1 MKWHVTPHAIHVNI
15 YTRDGVTSIMLLK
28 RMVCTVWIR
37 WMVRCWSILFI
48 LLIILLLGGY
58 EWMWES
64 MQSIL
69 LGKDKLFLWEEEVLI
84 RYLVWVVITHQLLSA
99 KHFGP
104 SLSNTHGIVVLHGF
118 TRYFHY
124 FYHDG
129 QTAFFPFFFSP
140 LFSIC
145 IIVAS
150 VVVARLGVLVWCFFD
165 HVRWRDWGLVAG
177 CARSGEVGRW
187 LLKKPT
193 SLSFIPTKENI
204 VCGSRVT
211 KQKRDWQS

>member
-1 MKWHVTPHAIHVNI
+1 MKWHVTPHVIHVNI

-140 LFSIC
+140 LGIFDLHHCC
-145 IIVAS
+145 IS
-150 VVVARLGVLVWCFFD
+150 GRCQARCVGMVFLWPCSMKRLRTRG
-165 HVRWRDWGLVAG
+165 GL
-177 CARSGEVGRW
+177 C
-187 LLKKPT
+187 
-193 SLSFIPTKENI
+193 
-204 VCGSRVT
+204 
-211 KQKRDWQS
+211 

>member
-48 LLIILLLGGY
+48 LLIIFLLGGY

-84 RYLVWVVITHQLLSA
+84 RYLVWVVITHQLLLA

-104 SLSNTHGIVVLHGF
+104 SLSNTHGIVVHGF
-118 TRYFHY
+118 LLPLLLYPTSSSSRRP
-124 FYHDG
+124 DG
-129 QTAFFPFFFSP
+129 VFSVLFFSP
-140 LFSIC
+140 PFSIC
-145 IIVAS
+145 MLHS
-150 VVVARLGVLVWCFFD
+150 GRCQARCVGMVFLWPCSMKRLRTRG
-165 HVRWRDWGLVAG
+165 GL
-177 CARSGEVGRW
+177 C
-187 LLKKPT
+187 
-193 SLSFIPTKENI
+193 
-204 VCGSRVT
+204 
-211 KQKRDWQS
+211 

>member
-1 MKWHVTPHAIHVNI
+1 MYIHNYTSPNMKWHVTPHAIHVNI

-48 LLIILLLGGY
+48 LLIIFLLGGY

-118 TRYFHY
+118 TTSTTSIQHRAL
-124 FYHDG
+124 HDG
-129 QTAFFPFFFSP
+129 QTAFFPFCFSH
-140 LFSIC
+140 LHFRF
-145 IIVAS
+145 AS
-150 VVVARLGVLVWCFFD
+150 LLHSGRCQARCVGMVFLWPCSMKRLRTRG
-165 HVRWRDWGLVAG
+165 GL
-177 CARSGEVGRW
+177 C
-187 LLKKPT
+187 
-193 SLSFIPTKENI
+193 
-204 VCGSRVT
+204 
-211 KQKRDWQS
+211 

>member
-1 MKWHVTPHAIHVNI
+1 MKWHVTPHVIHVNI

-118 TRYFHY
+118 LDTSTTSIT
-124 FYHDG
+124 
-129 QTAFFPFFFSP
+129 TARRRFFRFFSH
-140 LFSIC
+140 LYFRF
-145 IIVAS
+145 AS
-150 VVVARLGVLVWCFFD
+150 LLHSGRCQARCVGMVFLWPCSMKRLRTRG
-165 HVRWRDWGLVAG
+165 GL
-177 CARSGEVGRW
+177 C
-187 LLKKPT
+187 
-193 SLSFIPTKENI
+193 
-204 VCGSRVT
+204 
-211 KQKRDWQS
+211 